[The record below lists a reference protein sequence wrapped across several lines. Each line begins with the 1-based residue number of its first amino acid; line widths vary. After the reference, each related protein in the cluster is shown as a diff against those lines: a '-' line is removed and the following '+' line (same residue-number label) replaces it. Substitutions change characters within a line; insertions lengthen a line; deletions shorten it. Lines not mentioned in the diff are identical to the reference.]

1 MAAML
6 VVKNKRISLL
16 WELDSIFVIFME
28 MLREKIPL
36 FWSLKFPGRL
46 ARGCKPK
53 KLIYTVVHLMWR
65 HGGYVGCQ
73 EQKDFSP
80 LGTRLYFRYFHV
92 NASRKNSIV
101 LTPKIPWPPCTWTQ
115 TQEIDLYCSTPYI
128 ILKFWYLLCTSVGRW
143 SWLKKMTLYLLRLKS
158 IVIIYSFKDSNLV
171 CLVK

>member
-1 MAAML
+1 ML
-6 VVKNKRISLL
+6 LPCFFGWRREDWIPLL
-16 WELDSIFVIFME
+16 WICLYFVLI
-28 MLREKIPL
+28 L
-36 FWSLKFPGRL
+36 L
-46 ARGCKPK
+46 A
-53 KLIYTVVHLMWR
+53 VVLLVWTWR
-65 HGGYVGCQ
+65 HGGYVGCH

-101 LTPKIPWPPCTWTQ
+101 LTPKVPWPPCTWTQ

>member
-1 MAAML
+1 MFL
-6 VVKNKRISLL
+6 PWFFGWHREDLIPLLWICLYFVLISLAVAL
-16 WELDSIFVIFME
+16 LVW
-28 MLREKIPL
+28 
-36 FWSLKFPGRL
+36 
-46 ARGCKPK
+46 
-53 KLIYTVVHLMWR
+53 TWR

-80 LGTRLYFRYFHV
+80 LGTRLYFRYFHG

-101 LTPKIPWPPCTWTQ
+101 LTPKVPRQPCTWMQ

-128 ILKFWYLLCTSVGRW
+128 MLKFWYLLCTSVGRW

>member
-1 MAAML
+1 ML
-6 VVKNKRISLL
+6 LPCFFGWRREDWIPLL
-16 WELDSIFVIFME
+16 WICLYFVLI
-28 MLREKIPL
+28 L
-36 FWSLKFPGRL
+36 L
-46 ARGCKPK
+46 A
-53 KLIYTVVHLMWR
+53 VVLLVWTWR

-80 LGTRLYFRYFHV
+80 LGTRLYFRYFHG

-101 LTPKIPWPPCTWTQ
+101 LTPKVPWPPCTWTQ